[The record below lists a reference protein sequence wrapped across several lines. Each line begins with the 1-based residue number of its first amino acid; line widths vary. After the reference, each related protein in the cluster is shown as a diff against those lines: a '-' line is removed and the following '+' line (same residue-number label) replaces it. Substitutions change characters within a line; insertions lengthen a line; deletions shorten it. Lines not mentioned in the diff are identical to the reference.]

1 MKIKEAKYIGS
12 AVKSKDYPYHN
23 LNEIALAGRSN
34 VGKSSFINAVVNR
47 RKLAHTGSKPGR
59 TQTVNFYRVDTKVG
73 NNFYFV
79 DLPGY
84 GFSRASKQE
93 EEKWTE
99 MIEEYLFSREM
110 LRGLVLIVDARHKPT
125 ADDQMMINW
134 LREVGFPFCVVA
146 TKVDKLKRSQRNKQE
161 RLIKETLNLADERK
175 FIFFS
180 AKKGEGKREALKYIN
195 DLIS

>member
-1 MKIKEAKYIGS
+1 MKIKQAEYVDS

-23 LNEIALAGRSN
+23 LDEIALAGRSN

-84 GFSRASKQE
+84 GFSKASKQE
-93 EEKWTE
+93 EEQWAE
-99 MIEEYLFSREM
+99 MIEEYLFRREM
-110 LRGLVLIVDARHKPT
+110 IRGLILIVDARHKPT
-125 ADDQMMINW
+125 TDDQMMIDW

-161 RLIKETLNLADERK
+161 KLIKATLNLAEDRK

-180 AKKGEGKREALKYIN
+180 AKTSEGKREVFKYIKS
-195 DLIS
+195 LIS

>member
-1 MKIKEAKYIGS
+1 MKIKQAKYVAG
-12 AVKSKDYPYHN
+12 AVKSKDYPYHQ

-34 VGKSSFINAVVNR
+34 VGKSSFINCVVNR

-84 GFSRASKQE
+84 GFSRASKQAE
-93 EEKWTE
+93 DSWAE
-99 MIEEYLFSREM
+99 MIEEYLFSRKM
-110 LRGLVLIVDARHKPT
+110 LRALILIVDARHKPT
-125 ADDQMMINW
+125 ADDQMMISW
-134 LREVGFPFCVVA
+134 LREVGFPFCVLA
-146 TKVDKLKRSQRNKQE
+146 TKVDKLKRNQRNKQKK
-161 RLIKETLNLADERK
+161 LIKQTLNLAEDRK

-180 AKKGEGKREALKYIN
+180 AKKSEGKREVLKYIN
-195 DLIS
+195 ALLS